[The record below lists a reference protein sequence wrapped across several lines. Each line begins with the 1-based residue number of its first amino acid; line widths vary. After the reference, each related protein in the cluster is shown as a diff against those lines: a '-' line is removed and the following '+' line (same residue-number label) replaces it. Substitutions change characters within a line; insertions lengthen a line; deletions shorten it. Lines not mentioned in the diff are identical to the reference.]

1 LGNTDRLERTLGA
14 LLEKLALDSSAA
26 DRRAAEVA
34 DVLRAASGAD
44 PDRGG
49 VAIVTTRGRSNE

>member
-44 PDRGG
+44 PDRPLVPSAEAQPGG
-49 VAIVTTRGRSNE
+49 